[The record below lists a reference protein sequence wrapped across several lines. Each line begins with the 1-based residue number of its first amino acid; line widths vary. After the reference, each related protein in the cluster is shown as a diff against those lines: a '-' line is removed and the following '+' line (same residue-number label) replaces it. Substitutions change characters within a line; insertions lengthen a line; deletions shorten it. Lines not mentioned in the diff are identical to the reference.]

1 MFNRTLAALLIAAL
15 PLSVMHSAAI
25 AADSA
30 KEAAVSPEIKKE
42 LQKLKN
48 AYGAGEI
55 SAKTYQERKEA
66 LLKGKPKT

>member
-1 MFNRTLAALLIAAL
+1 MLKRTLAALLIAAL

-30 KEAAVSPEIKKE
+30 KEAAASPEVRKE

-48 AYGAGEI
+48 ALGAGEM
-55 SAKTYQERKEA
+55 SSKQYQERKEA
-66 LLKGKPKT
+66 LLSGKPK